1 MHPPASRPAT
11 ALDAA
16 PARKAPPRRASA
28 GRSKAWYWV
37 HKWTSL
43 VCTLFMLVVCV
54 SGLPLV
60 FDEEIVAWLDA
71 PPAWP
76 EAAPG
81 ARAASLDQLIA
92 EARQRHPAHR
102 IVEIEVAS
110 RSPSILLYL
119 APGPGAP
126 ADASSVRL
134 EYDARTGLPREPAPH
149 AGEGP
154 GTRFIT
160 VMTRLHIDLYANLPG
175 QLFLGFM
182 ALLFSAATISGVVLY
197 HPYMQ
202 KTPFGTVRAH
212 RAPRLKWLDLHNLL
226 GIVTLVWA
234 LMMGLTGALHELAV
248 PLFRHW
254 LSTDVQ
260 AAVAAHARLPA
271 PSPAHLASA
280 QQAYA
285 TARAAAPGRIV
296 ESLRFP
302 DPGLGLPRHYLLWA
316 KGDTPLTTHLFD
328 GVLIDAATGQLTAVL
343 QMPWYLRALQVS
355 RPLHYGDTAGL
366 PLKLIWAALDLI
378 LIVILCSG
386 LYLWRK
392 RKKEVS
398 PPPGQ
403 QNAPLPTARRPPTTA
418 GLRVR

>member
-11 ALDAA
+11 ALDAG
-16 PARKAPPRRASA
+16 PARKVQPRRASA

-92 EARQRHPAHR
+92 EAGQRHPAHR
-102 IVEIEVAS
+102 VVEIEVAS
-110 RSPSILLYL
+110 RSPSILLFL

-134 EYDARTGLPREPAPH
+134 EYDARTGLPREPASH

-182 ALLFSAATISGVVLY
+182 ALLFSVATISGVVLY

-260 AAVAAHARLPA
+260 AAVAAHAAQPA
-271 PSPAHLASA
+271 QRPAQLASA

-285 TARAAAPGRIV
+285 IAREVFPGKIV

-302 DPGLGLPRHYLLWA
+302 DPGLGLPHHYLLWA

-328 GVLIDAATGQLTAVL
+328 GVLIDAATGQLTAAL
-343 QMPWYLRALQVS
+343 PMPWYLRVLQVS

-366 PLKLIWAALDLI
+366 PLKLIWAGLDLI
-378 LIVILCSG
+378 LIVILGSG

-392 RKKEVS
+392 RK
-398 PPPGQ
+398 
-403 QNAPLPTARRPPTTA
+403 N
-418 GLRVR
+418 